1 MSELVRHIVLYDGVC
16 NLCARTIR
24 FIIQRDPAGY
34 FCFASIQSTAGK
46 ALLQKYL
53 GSATEVGSVVL
64 IANEKAYVRSDAALL
79 ILRHLPGTWRFLSY
93 LMIVPRPLRDL
104 VYRLIARYR
113 YRLFGVR
120 ATCLLTLPGWEGR
133 FLE

>member
-1 MSELVRHIVLYDGVC
+1 MSDLVRHIVLYDGVC
-16 NLCARTIR
+16 NLCARTVR

-34 FCFASIQSTAGK
+34 FCFASIQSTVGK
-46 ALLQKYL
+46 VFMQKYL

-79 ILRHLPGTWRFLSY
+79 ILRHLPGAWRFLSY

-104 VYRLIARYR
+104 VYRSIARYR

-120 ATCLLTLPGWEGR
+120 ATCLLTLPEWEGR

>member
-1 MSELVRHIVLYDGVC
+1 MSDLVRHIVLYDGVC
-16 NLCARTIR
+16 NLCARTVR

-34 FCFASIQSTAGK
+34 FCFASIQSTVGK
-46 ALLQKYL
+46 VLMQKYL

-79 ILRHLPGTWRFLSY
+79 ILRHLSGAWRFLSY

-120 ATCLLTLPGWEGR
+120 ATCLLALPGWEGR